1 MYGLR
6 PDKADTDADGLTDSQ
21 ELYKLGTNGGD
32 PDTDGDVITD
42 TLEVEGFA
50 YGGKQW
56 YLNPADPDTNLDG
69 LADSVDCPALVDIA
83 HPTETDFRTQCDSDQ
98 DGIPNLFEDDNDNDG
113 VPDRVDLT
121 PDAWA
126 DFKGKRSGQVTDLTP
141 FTGDN
146 PFKLSVTNL
155 QGRQGEWPVLV
166 DLQMR
171 PENPT
176 NLAYTMNVLDW
187 PGGDVDG
194 QIQHKAN
201 TTFADSNN
209 PDIKNPDDEAGSHG
223 DMRLV
228 PLLEVVMT
236 GSQVPLKL
244 TSPAA
249 TIIVGSGTALSS
261 TVTLKPA
268 ADKANTRFTFTLP
281 QGANL
286 KVYADTCS
294 APGALLATFPGSTD
308 TITGRR
314 VVELADGNHALVVS
328 NGSQQECAEITD
340 VVTAPTPTRS
350 SICPCFPRTA
360 SPRTTRTEAACP
372 QWWPTCR

>member
-1 MYGLR
+1 MTKTADAENDGVNDYDECMYGLR
-6 PDKADTDADGLTDSQ
+6 PDKADTDVDGLTDSQ
-21 ELYKLGTNGGD
+21 ELYKLGTNGSD

-42 TLEVEGFA
+42 TLEVEGFT

-56 YLNPADPDTNLDG
+56 YLNPSDPDTNLDG
-69 LADSVDCPALVDIA
+69 LIDSVDCPALVDIA

-121 PDAWA
+121 PDEWA

-244 TSPAA
+244 TEPAA
-249 TIIVGSGTALSS
+249 TVIVGSGTALSS

-286 KVYADTCS
+286 KVYAGTCS
-294 APGALLATFPGSTD
+294 ALGTLLWLPS
-308 TITGRR
+308 R
-314 VVELADGNHALVVS
+314 V
-328 NGSQQECAEITD
+328 
-340 VVTAPTPTRS
+340 PPTRS
-350 SICPCFPRTA
+350 PANGWSSLPTATTPSSSRTA
-360 SPRTTRTEAACP
+360 VSRRAPKSRM
-372 QWWPTCR
+372 W